1 MSGRLPMRLFPENQP
16 RQVVRLRRL
25 FMAMA
30 SYAMWVLL
38 GLFAY
43 RAGLLSITMM
53 MVTVTI
59 SGVIIT
65 NLFFFALIRSG
76 INKRFHDPSMTF
88 FQCAVA
94 LCWALVLMFSTTEAR
109 GLMMSVYVVT
119 VLFGTFQLNKK
130 EFLALSIFA
139 FAGYLSVLAVEY
151 LVYPERFDGTL
162 EAIRISVLAGVLLWT
177 SMFGLYVG
185 HLKSKLREKNTELKR
200 VVEEVSRLAE
210 RDDLTKAYNRRFI
223 MDSLRTEDAR
233 AMRSGIPFSV
243 CIFDIDH
250 FKTIND
256 RFGHLAGDRV
266 LTGFAERARGAI
278 RGMDLIGGTE
288 SSRSFGRYGGE
299 EFIVILPATTLDGAL
314 RCAERVRLATADEPF
329 DDVFKITLSAGVSEY
344 RLGENIEDTL
354 RRADNALYLAKQNGR
369 NQVQCQQSVKE
380 SNKEGDSRR
389 MPNIVLGR
397 FGKGLK

>member
-1 MSGRLPMRLFPENQP
+1 MRIFPENQP
-16 RQVVRLRRL
+16 RQVLRLRRL
-25 FMAMA
+25 MMAMA

-43 RAGLLSITMM
+43 RAGLLPISNT
-53 MVTVTI
+53 MVTAII
-59 SGVIIT
+59 SGIIIT
-65 NLFFFALIRSG
+65 NAFFFALIRSG
-76 INKRFHDPSMTF
+76 VNERFNDPSMTL

-94 LCWALVLMFSTTEAR
+94 LCWALVLMFSTAEAR

-139 FAGYLSVLAVEY
+139 FAGYLSVVAVEY
-151 LVYPERFDGTL
+151 NLYPDRFSGAL
-162 EAIRISVLAGVLLWT
+162 EIMRISVLASVLLWT

-185 HLKSKLREKNTELKR
+185 RLKFKLKEKNTELER

-223 MDSLRTEDAR
+223 MDCLRTEEAR
-233 AMRSGIPFSV
+233 AMRSGTPFSV

-266 LTGFAERARGAI
+266 LTAFSERARGTI
-278 RGMDLIGGTE
+278 RAMDLIGGTE
-288 SSRSFGRYGGE
+288 GGRSFGRYGGE
-299 EFIVILPATTLDGAL
+299 EFIVILPSTTLDGAR

-329 DDVFKITLSAGVSEY
+329 DDVFEITLSAGVSEF
-344 RLGENIEDTL
+344 RLGDNIEDTL

-369 NQVQCQQSVKE
+369 NQVQCQQSVKQ
-380 SNKEGDSRR
+380 SSDDGDSRR
-389 MPNIVLGR
+389 MPNIVLGH
-397 FGKGLK
+397 FGKGLT

>member
-1 MSGRLPMRLFPENQP
+1 M
-16 RQVVRLRRL
+16 RRL
-25 FMAMA
+25 LMAMA

-43 RAGLLSITMM
+43 RAGLLPISDT
-53 MVTVTI
+53 MVTLII
-59 SGVIIT
+59 SGIVIT
-65 NLFFFALIRSG
+65 NAFFFALIRSG
-76 INKRFHDPSMTF
+76 INQRFHDPSMTF
-88 FQCAVA
+88 FQCVVA
-94 LCWALVLMFSTTEAR
+94 ICWALVLMFSTAEAR

-139 FAGYLSVLAVEY
+139 FAGYLSVVAIEY
-151 LVYPERFDGTL
+151 LIYPERFNATL

-185 HLKSKLREKNTELKR
+185 RLKFKLREKNMELER

-210 RDDLTKAYNRRFI
+210 RDDLTQAYNRRFI
-223 MDSLRTEDAR
+223 MDCLRTEDAR
-233 AMRSGIPFSV
+233 AVRSGIPFSV
-243 CIFDIDH
+243 CIFDLDH

-266 LTGFAERARGAI
+266 LTAFAERARGTI
-278 RGMDLIGGTE
+278 RAMDLVGGAE
-288 SSRSFGRYGGE
+288 GNRSFGRYGGE
-299 EFIVILPATTLDGAL
+299 EFIVILPATTVDGAR

-344 RLGENIEDTL
+344 RLGESIEDTL

-380 SNKEGDSRR
+380 TCDDGDSRR
-389 MPNIVLGR
+389 MPNIVLGH